1 MIKYFNEFHHNLDKG
16 CNKSGVYGS
25 NCNMTCPTNCRNDT
39 CHIQNG
45 NCYTCKPG
53 WTGISCKTSKRYID
67 LKLKKH
73 FKYYRQSDSLMVVEM
88 IINLNFL

>member
-1 MIKYFNEFHHNLDKG
+1 MMKYFNESYNFDKG
-16 CNKSGVYGS
+16 CNKFGVFGS

-67 LKLKKH
+67 FKLNNTS
-73 FKYYRQSDSLMVVEM
+73 YRMDSERCFRKRVKVDLYTKLV
-88 IINLNFL
+88 